1 MHKHMSSDRSFHV
14 YKHLQVSESCHTSCN
29 LDCFKILDSAPTRY
43 QVKLK
48 ESMYIKW
55 EKPDLNQQV
64 KHIHLM
70 LSL

>member
-1 MHKHMSSDRSFHV
+1 MSLDRSSHV
-14 YKHLQVSESCHTSCN
+14 YKHLQASESPVT
-29 LDCFKILDSAPTRY
+29 Y

-48 ESMYIKW
+48 EYVYIKW

-64 KHIHLM
+64 KHINLK